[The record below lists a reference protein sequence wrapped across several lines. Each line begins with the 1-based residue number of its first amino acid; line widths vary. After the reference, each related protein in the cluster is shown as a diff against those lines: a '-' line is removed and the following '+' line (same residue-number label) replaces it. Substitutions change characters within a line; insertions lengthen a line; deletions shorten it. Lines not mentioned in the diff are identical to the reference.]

1 MKKFITTLLLIFSVG
16 LSFSQKIYYTDFFS
30 SMELISDSCWTDWS
44 SWQQHFTEVEIYKD
58 SIVVYDEDVY
68 TIHEQLEDIIDE
80 NNITSVYRTSN
91 RRGDHVIVRLR
102 RQYDGVKQLYID
114 FKRKIYVYNLN

>member
-1 MKKFITTLLLIFSVG
+1 
-16 LSFSQKIYYTDFFS
+16 
-30 SMELISDSCWTDWS
+30 
-44 SWQQHFTEVEIYKD
+44 
-58 SIVVYDEDVY
+58 VYNEDVY

-80 NNITSVYRTSN
+80 NNITSVYRASN

-102 RQYDGVKQLYID
+102 RQCDGVKQLYID